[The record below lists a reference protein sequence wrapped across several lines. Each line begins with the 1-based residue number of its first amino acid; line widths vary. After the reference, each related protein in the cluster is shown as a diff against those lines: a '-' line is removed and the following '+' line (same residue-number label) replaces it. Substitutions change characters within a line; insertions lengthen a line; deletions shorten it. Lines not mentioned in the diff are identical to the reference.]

1 MTTIN
6 GIEMLACAHC
16 GSKNIEQLTE
26 NAFKRKYCKIFC
38 DACGVSTKN
47 YLYLERAIEAWNKRY
62 TPPTQAYDLAKPIM
76 TLTANGVIAA
86 MTHEE
91 LIAAIAAGTGCS
103 SDDLAASVSG
113 FVPETG
119 YE

>member
-1 MTTIN
+1 MV
-6 GIEMLACAHC
+6 
-16 GSKNIEQLTE
+16 
-26 NAFKRKYCKIFC
+26 KRIRF
-38 DACGVSTKN
+38 
-47 YLYLERAIEAWNKRY
+47 LEAAIEAWNKRV

-103 SDDLAASVSG
+103 SDDLAASVAD
-113 FVPETG
+113 FEPETG